1 MLQSSQTD
9 EVLPVQ
15 LIKLQLVGFSIAHLI
30 LTQEQEDTAARWLL
44 PLEEEVR
51 VFGKLAAK
59 ETNVEDVRRCSFF
72 FFSRSRWCFREAA
85 GLSGGHESEFTRG
98 FSETFLPV
106 HQSSAVVIGLNTL
119 TVLIS
124 PLFIWTVHLLYSTG
138 TLEDFCL
145 GFL

>member
-51 VFGKLAAK
+51 VFGNLAAK

-72 FFSRSRWCFREAA
+72 FFF
-85 GLSGGHESEFTRG
+85 
-98 FSETFLPV
+98 
-106 HQSSAVVIGLNTL
+106 QK
-119 TVLIS
+119 
-124 PLFIWTVHLLYSTG
+124 
-138 TLEDFCL
+138 
-145 GFL
+145 